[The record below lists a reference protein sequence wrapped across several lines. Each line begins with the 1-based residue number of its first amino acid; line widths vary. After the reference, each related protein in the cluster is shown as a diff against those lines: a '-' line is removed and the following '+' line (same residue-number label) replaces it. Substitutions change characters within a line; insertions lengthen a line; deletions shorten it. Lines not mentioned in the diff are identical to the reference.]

1 MTTLADV
8 RRLGLTPRQVVDLL
22 GELIAKAGASTQFV
36 GGAIG
41 FCVRGADGGTW
52 VLDLSVPGGCFEDDD
67 GEAFERAATR
77 IYTFGRDFAA
87 LLLAPDAIVGLLE
100 TGRIV
105 VEGDKTKL
113 GRLAKLVRQ
122 GAGRS
127 SIAVR
132 ARD

>member
-1 MTTLADV
+1 M
-8 RRLGLTPRQVVDLL
+8 GLEPRQVLDLL
-22 GELIAKAGASTQFV
+22 GDVVGKAGAATQFV

-41 FCVRGADGGTW
+41 FRVHGSGGGTW
-52 VLDLSVPGGCFEDDD
+52 VLDLPVTGGRILEDAD
-67 GEAFERAATR
+67 AFDRAATR
-77 IYTFGRDFAA
+77 IFTFGRDFAA

-105 VEGDKTKL
+105 VEGDKSKL

-122 GAGRS
+122 GSGRS

-132 ARD
+132 AKD